1 MSKFPE
7 EYFYD
12 LTGYC
17 NYRSRKD
24 AMAESKLDL
33 EKDNTWEKAE
43 IHCIEEGMKLL
54 VIELNFLFKKKI
66 LYLK

>member
-1 MSKFPE
+1 
-7 EYFYD
+7 
-12 LTGYC
+12 
-17 NYRSRKD
+17 
-24 AMAESKLDL
+24 MAESKLDL